1 MNKTIRTLA
10 CVLGVSASAATSAA
24 PALQTWD
31 YPRPVHYRP
40 GDTVRDM
47 HRNPEFVVR
56 VRTPSGAWQ
65 DLYEH
70 RVDVDWNDPHSAT
83 LVRFDFQGKVELAI
97 QRSYAGFSRVAVRPA
112 HLGL

>member
-1 MNKTIRTLA
+1 MNRHIRPLA
-10 CVLGVSASAATSAA
+10 CMLAILAAAAVGAA
-24 PALQTWD
+24 PALKTYD
-31 YPRPVHYRP
+31 YPRPVRYRP
-40 GDTVRDM
+40 GDTVRDT

-83 LVRFDFQGKVELAI
+83 LVRFDFEGKVELAI
-97 QRSYAGFSRVAVRPA
+97 QRSYA
-112 HLGL
+112 